1 LPNDSEGPSFPAGAG
16 EPGDAQLR
24 RLYFRLKLAAETE
37 LLAVARQVEAGGG
50 ELVLLDVRDAASYAA
65 GHIPGA
71 LNLPL
76 AELPERAAELDRG
89 RAYVTYCWRT
99 T

>member
-1 LPNDSEGPSFPAGAG
+1 MPNDSEGPSRPAAAG
-16 EPGDAQLR
+16 EPGEPELR
-24 RLYFRLKLAAETE
+24 RLYFRMKLAAEAE

-50 ELVLLDVRDAASYAA
+50 ELALLDVRDAAAYAA

-71 LNLPL
+71 LSLPL
-76 AELPERAAELDRG
+76 ADLPARMAELDRG

>member
-1 LPNDSEGPSFPAGAG
+1 MSNDSEGPSRPADAG
-16 EPGDAQLR
+16 DPAEPDLR
-24 RLYFRLKLAAETE
+24 RLYFRMKLAAEAE

-50 ELVLLDVRDAASYAA
+50 DLVLLDVRDAAAYAE

-71 LNLPL
+71 VSLPL
-76 AELPERAAELDRG
+76 ADLPARAAELDRG
-89 RAYVTYCWRT
+89 RSYVTYCWRT